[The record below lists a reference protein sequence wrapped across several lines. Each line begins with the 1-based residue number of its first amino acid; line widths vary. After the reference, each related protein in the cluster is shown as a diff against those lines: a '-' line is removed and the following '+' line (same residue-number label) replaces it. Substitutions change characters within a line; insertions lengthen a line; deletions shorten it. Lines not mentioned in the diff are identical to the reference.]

1 MFSDSFGPQIAAH
14 TTRFI
19 EPAWKT
25 ILSNK
30 GILPLLWELY
40 PKHPNLLAAYREPGK
55 LSGTYVVKPVHSR
68 EGANVQIVGAEE
80 AKTGGTY
87 SGPMVYQQYA
97 PLFKSDGKSAVI
109 GSWIIGNQ
117 ASGLGIRED
126 DSLIT
131 GNVSRFV
138 PHYFS

>member
-14 TTRFI
+14 TSRFI
-19 EPAWKT
+19 EPAWKV

-30 GILPLLWELY
+30 AILPLLWKLY
-40 PKHPNLLAAYREPGK
+40 PRHKNLLEAYREPGR

-68 EGANVQIVGAEE
+68 EGANVTIVGDVA
-80 AKTGGTY
+80 ARTGGTY
-87 SGPMVYQQYA
+87 EGPMVFQQYA
-97 PLFKSDGKSAVI
+97 PLFKADGKSAVL
-109 GSWIIGNQ
+109 GSWVIGNE
-117 ASGLGIRED
+117 AAGMGIRED

-131 GNVSRFV
+131 GNISRFV